1 MTGTDRLELAR
12 AVARAA
18 ATVPGVTRVVGDAG
32 PVEVATL
39 GPKTKVP
46 GVRITDRSVEVHIA
60 VDALPVHEVAAAVAR
75 AVRGVLTTAGDDRDV
90 VVVVEDLDGVDALPE
105 PGSARGT
112 SR

>member
-1 MTGTDRLELAR
+1 MTGTHRVELAR

-18 ATVPGVTRVVGDAG
+18 AAVPGVTRLVGDAG

-46 GVRITDRSVEVHIA
+46 GVRLGDRSVEVHIA
-60 VDALPVHEVAAAVAR
+60 VDALPVQEVATEVAR
-75 AVRGVLTTAGDDRDV
+75 ALRRVLTMAGDDRDV
-90 VVVVEDLDGVDALPE
+90 TVVVEDLDGVDALPR